1 MTCLMANKNVQ
12 KAEKLVQG
20 AVGVFADAILQVQKA
35 NELLAADIEA
45 DNKRLDQI
53 ELAYR
58 KLNAEKEEVVEDK
71 NNKYLQMEGNKE
83 LIEKLSHFS
92 K

>member
-1 MTCLMANKNVQ
+1 MAKNVVQ
-12 KAEKLVQG
+12 KAEKLVSG
-20 AVGVFADAILQVQKA
+20 AVGVFADAILQVEKA
-35 NELLAADIEA
+35 NELLAADIET
-45 DNKRLDQI
+45 DNKQLDQI
-53 ELAYR
+53 ELDYR
-58 KLNAEKEEVVEDK
+58 KLNARKAEIVEDK

>member
-1 MTCLMANKNVQ
+1 MAKNVVQ
-12 KAEKLVQG
+12 KAEKLVSG
-20 AVGVFADAILQVQKA
+20 AVGVFADAILQVEKA

-45 DNKRLDQI
+45 DNKQLDQI
-53 ELAYR
+53 ELDYR
-58 KLNAEKEEVVEDK
+58 KLNARKAEIVEDK
-71 NNKYLQMEGNKE
+71 SNKYLQMESNKE

>member
-1 MTCLMANKNVQ
+1 MAKNVVQ
-12 KAEKLVQG
+12 KAEKLVSG
-20 AVGVFADAILQVQKA
+20 AVGVFADAILQVEKA

-45 DNKRLDQI
+45 DNKQLDQI
-53 ELAYR
+53 ELDYR
-58 KLNAEKEEVVEDK
+58 KLNARKAEIVEDK